1 MSHQYWVALT
11 AILLTTGLN
20 RPVTSIHAPQGSLTS
35 GFKKVLVQQSLSSLS
50 PQLEA
55 ESSPTDRGAPR
66 DRKGGGSHLI

>member
-11 AILLTTGLN
+11 AMMITTGLN
-20 RPVTSIHAPQGSLTS
+20 LPVTSIHSPPGSLTS
-35 GFKKVLVQQSLSSLS
+35 AFKKFLAQQPLSRLS